1 MVHKKRILKK
11 SLAVLV
17 ASSMPFVM
25 TTGAHADR
33 FNVSDRFN
41 NALEAVQEG
50 IDLLLPG
57 DLDSS
62 DVKAR
67 IGLGIGWTP
76 DYEGS
81 NNYRFR
87 AIPLIDIR
95 YKEVWRLNGGQ
106 FTYSAFKRGN
116 FEAGPLLNLHS
127 GRSENTNKALE
138 GLGDISTTLDV
149 GIFARYSSKSML
161 ISGDIRQALGAGQGT
176 QMRIT
181 AGHGIF
187 KSGNFAM
194 GAGIRAK
201 WMSKK
206 GMQTNYGVT
215 PEQSANS
222 ARGLGT
228 FEADGGISDISL
240 NVISVYQLT
249 PSVRMLG
256 LVSFGKLLGDA
267 ADSPLTGGGYGS
279 STQFIGGT
287 GIQFMF

>member
-1 MVHKKRILKK
+1 MMAA
-11 SLAVLV
+11 LATAAL
-17 ASSMPFVM
+17 PFVV
-25 TTGAHADR
+25 TTGASADR

-57 DLDSS
+57 DLDST

-67 IGLGIGWTP
+67 IGAGIGWTP

-95 YKEVWRLNGGQ
+95 YKDVWRLNGGNL
-106 FTYSAFKRGN
+106 TYSLIRKGE
-116 FEAGPLLNLHS
+116 FEAGPLLNLHG
-127 GRSENTNKALE
+127 GRSEDTNKALE
-138 GLGDISTTLDV
+138 GLGDISTTFDV
-149 GIFARYSSKSML
+149 GVFARYSSKAML
-161 ISGDIRQALGAGQGT
+161 ISGDVRHALGAGQGT
-176 QMRIT
+176 QIRLT

-187 KSGNFAM
+187 KSGSFAM

-206 GMQTNYGVT
+206 AMQTNFGIT
-215 PEQSANS
+215 PQQAANS
-222 ARGLGT
+222 ARGLDAFDAG
-228 FEADGGISDISL
+228 AGVSDISL
-240 NVISVYQLT
+240 NVIGVYELT
-249 PSVRMLG
+249 PSVRVLG
-256 LVSFGKLLGDA
+256 LTSIGKLLGDA
-267 ADSPLTGGGYGS
+267 GDSPLTGGGYGS

-287 GIQFMF
+287 GIQFKF

>member
-1 MVHKKRILKK
+1 MA
-11 SLAVLV
+11 AVAAAALPLM
-17 ASSMPFVM
+17 A
-25 TTGAHADR
+25 TEGAYADR
-33 FNVSDRFN
+33 FNISDRFN

-57 DLDSS
+57 DLDSQ

-81 NNYRFR
+81 DNYRFR
-87 AIPLIDIR
+87 AIPLLDIR
-95 YKEVWRLNGGQ
+95 YKDVWRLNGSKL
-106 FTYSAFKRGN
+106 TYSAFRSGD
-116 FEAGPLLNLHS
+116 FEAGPLINIQG
-127 GRSENTNKALE
+127 GRGEDSNKALE
-138 GLGDISTTLDV
+138 GLGNISTTLDIGV
-149 GIFARYSSKSML
+149 FARYSTKSML
-161 ISGDIRQALGAGQGT
+161 ISGDVRQALGAGQGM
-176 QMRIT
+176 QIRLT

-201 WMSKK
+201 WMSDKA
-206 GMQTNYGVT
+206 MQTNFGIT

-222 ARGLGT
+222 ARGLEV
-228 FEADGGISDISL
+228 FDADAGVSDVSV
-240 NVISVYQLT
+240 NVISVYQIT

-256 LVSFGKLLGDA
+256 LVSLGKLLGDA
-267 ADSPLTGGGYGS
+267 GDSPITGGGYGS